1 MLRLFVGLTF
11 AADYRRRLL
20 PFMTGVLGVHWQP
33 EENLHMTLRFLGD
46 VSMNDA
52 EDLDAELA
60 RINVPAFDL
69 TLQGAGWFG
78 VGDRVQNLHLKA
90 RPDPMLDGL
99 KAQVDRACHRAG
111 FRPESRKFAPHITLA
126 RSRQVRLETVQPW
139 IEEHAAVT
147 LRMGDVEAFHLISSH
162 PNGPGRAY
170 RVEASY
176 PLHQM
181 WA

>member
-78 VGDRVQNLHLKA
+78 VGDRVQNLHLKVSV
-90 RPDPMLDGL
+90 L
-99 KAQVDRACHRAG
+99 VDRALSLLTQLPSSPA
-111 FRPESRKFAPHITLA
+111 ITLDA
-126 RSRQVRLETVQPW
+126 CS
-139 IEEHAAVT
+139 
-147 LRMGDVEAFHLISSH
+147 
-162 PNGPGRAY
+162 
-170 RVEASY
+170 
-176 PLHQM
+176 
-181 WA
+181 